1 MYICIKIDHET
12 WTLNLIWSSE
22 SILKSDFIVQMSL
35 NKALVLVVIFKLSE
49 SFRSHLDKMVEG
61 RALGV
66 CHSIQYHWQILKGL
80 HTNTFS
86 KAVRLWVLVDA
97 VWSFCSARAMV
108 SLLCIPCVSF
118 VILIF
123 KKHLNLWEFSF
134 QGDLLSGK
142 LWKLKNHTQTKYRWL
157 CASSHLDFSV
167 ASMYC
172 TYFGRLGTEYNTLE
186 VDTMG
191 YLFQVNVYKGE
202 LWKPANL
209 GALLTLTG
217 RFEAAEPKSFE
228 LLQESAEARWACARC
243 TRALAGIFRYVP
255 YVYGVI
261 RTHIHKKLIL
271 DVCGLEWQEWQHH
284 RILKNGQANHRK
296 NLERSHDLSPSGRL
310 ARRASHLNL
319 CKIPISSPQSFL
331 CSRKLKMMSGSP
343 GHWLAFFCAPVLM
356 QQVTLLCPDCC
367 YWHFLLHCSNLAN
380 LQWWTLWRSEQWQNQ
395 PSYCN

>member
-1 MYICIKIDHET
+1 MYICIKIDHEPG
-12 WTLNLIWSSE
+12 TLNLIWSSE

-35 NKALVLVVIFKLSE
+35 HKALVLVVIFKLSE

-255 YVYGVI
+255 YVWVCYGVI
-261 RTHIHKKLIL
+261 RTH
-271 DVCGLEWQEWQHH
+271 W
-284 RILKNGQANHRK
+284 
-296 NLERSHDLSPSGRL
+296 LSCWSLGW
-310 ARRASHLNL
+310 SHLTDRCL
-319 CKIPISSPQSFL
+319 TP
-331 CSRKLKMMSGSP
+331 
-343 GHWLAFFCAPVLM
+343 
-356 QQVTLLCPDCC
+356 
-367 YWHFLLHCSNLAN
+367 
-380 LQWWTLWRSEQWQNQ
+380 
-395 PSYCN
+395 